1 MAVSKATNES
11 IMDIMY
17 MYTICTKN
25 KPTPQI
31 KEIIWREKLY
41 TKHLN

>member
-17 MYTICTKN
+17 MYTICTK